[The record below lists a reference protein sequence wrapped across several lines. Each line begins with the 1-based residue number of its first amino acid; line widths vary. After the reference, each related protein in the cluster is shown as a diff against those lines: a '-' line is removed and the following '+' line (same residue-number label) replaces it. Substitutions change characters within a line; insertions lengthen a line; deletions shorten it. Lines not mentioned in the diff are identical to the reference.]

1 MRIVFAGSGSFGCDC
16 LEWLNHSANQVVEII
31 TQPARPAGRGQDK
44 RPTPIAELAARLNL
58 PCMETPDINTPEIIE
73 HIRRLGPQ
81 ILLVIAFGQKI
92 PPELLGLSDC
102 RTINLHASL
111 LPKYRGA
118 APINRAI
125 INGEKQTGLTIIEL
139 NEVWDGGNI
148 LGRVSTEIGPAETA
162 GELHDRLARM
172 GPGLLAEVLTKISQ
186 KTDQPLTQDDS
197 LASRAPKLKKSD
209 GAIDWRKSAR
219 QICNHICGMTPW
231 PGAYCQ
237 LRQQN
242 SGKIIRLNITRAQPQ
257 DETSGPVRDS
267 GNAEPG
273 TVLGDMS
280 VVCGSGLVK
289 LLEVKPENGRG
300 MSFDDFVNGRHLI
313 PGDKFQNG

>member
-16 LEWLNHSANQVVEII
+16 LEWLDQSGNQVVEII
-31 TQPARPAGRGQDK
+31 TQPARPAGRGQEK

-58 PCMETPDINTPEIIE
+58 PCRETPDINTPETIE
-73 HIRRLGPQ
+73 HISRLQPQ

-92 PPELLGLSDC
+92 PSELLGLPDC
-102 RTINLHASL
+102 RVINLHASL

-118 APINRAI
+118 APINWAI

-139 NEVWDGGNI
+139 NEVWDGGDI
-148 LGRVSTEIGPAETA
+148 LGQMSTDIEPNETT

-172 GPGLLAEVLTKISQ
+172 GPELLAEVLNKISE
-186 KTDQPLTQDDS
+186 KTDQALVQDKT

-237 LRQQN
+237 LLQQ
-242 SGKIIRLNITRAQPQ
+242 SSSKIIRLNITRAQLQ
-257 DETSGPVRDS
+257 DEPSESMRDLE
-267 GNAEPG
+267 NAEPG
-273 TVLGDMS
+273 DLLDDMS
-280 VVCGSGLVK
+280 VVCGSGRVK

-300 MSFDDFVNGRHLI
+300 MSFDDFANGRHLT